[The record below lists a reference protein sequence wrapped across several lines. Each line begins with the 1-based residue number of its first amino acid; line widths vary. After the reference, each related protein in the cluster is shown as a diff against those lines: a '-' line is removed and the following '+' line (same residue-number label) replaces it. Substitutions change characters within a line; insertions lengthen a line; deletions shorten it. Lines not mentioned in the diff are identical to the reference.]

1 MNSRIFLI
9 VMILLSLVGC
19 KNDRTIFLGDAY
31 LLNNLIDCNSN
42 SDFVFSKMT
51 SQNFYYYLDKDALS
65 LESNKRV
72 SSLIKRAN
80 KIVLS
85 FGIYDLIPL
94 FDFSK
99 KEITYNKDQIENKLE
114 LMDYYVYSSF
124 QILNELVDTRDKV
137 YILKQYNPLVYNFDN
152 LYEFEGYIVRVNDI
166 LFEYASKNEFSFIE
180 IDTYDQYLLDDFI
193 LDVSI
198 NEEIRKKIQ

>member
-1 MNSRIFLI
+1 MNSRILLI

-19 KNDRTIFLGDAY
+19 KNDRTILLGDAY

-114 LMDYYVYSSF
+114 LMDYYIYSSF
-124 QILNELVDTRDKV
+124 QILNDLIDTRDKV

>member
-1 MNSRIFLI
+1 MNSRILLI

-114 LMDYYVYSSF
+114 LMDYYIYSSF

-152 LYEFEGYIVRVNDI
+152 LYEFEGYIDRVNDI
-166 LFEYASKNEFSFIE
+166 LFEYSSKNEFSFIE